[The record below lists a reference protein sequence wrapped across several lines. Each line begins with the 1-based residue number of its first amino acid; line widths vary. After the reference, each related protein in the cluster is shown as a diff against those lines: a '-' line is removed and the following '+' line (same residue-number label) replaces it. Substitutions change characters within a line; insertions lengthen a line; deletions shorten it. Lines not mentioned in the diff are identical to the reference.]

1 MSAIATNVNPTVCE
15 SDNQQVPGK
24 VVEVV
29 DSEIEVKSDEKLTQ
43 EVKSDEKLTQ
53 EVKSDEKLTQEITKV
68 DPPKMNTP
76 KLITVK
82 ISDSAKLKYQKHSK
96 IGGGEDYL
104 YLQNPLEVT
113 FPEKLKVE
121 INGIKFEAVFDWRT
135 STNEVAGT
143 ATKCE
148 IPVGIHFIHA
158 SIGIPFGLALAQEV
172 ELPDRCPILLPAG
185 THLQQFSET
194 PGLNLRVTLDF
205 ECEAFLIR

>member
-1 MSAIATNVNPTVCE
+1 MSVIATNANPTSE

-24 VVEVV
+24 VIEIV
-29 DSEIEVKSDEKLTQ
+29 DSEIEVKPEDKLTE
-43 EVKSDEKLTQ
+43 EV
-53 EVKSDEKLTQEITKV
+53 IKV
-68 DPPKMNTP
+68 EPPKENQS
-76 KLITVK
+76 KLITIK

-121 INGIKFEAVFDWRT
+121 IKGVQYEAVFDWRT
-135 STNEVAGT
+135 GTNEVGGT

-158 SIGIPFGLALAQEV
+158 SIGIPFGLDLAQEV

-185 THLQQFSET
+185 IHLQQFSET